1 MFGPRLQAYVC
12 VDGPEG
18 MRQFGPDDEVP
29 DWALP
34 LITNPEAWEDGLLPD
49 LGDEDEGEGDPDG
62 DGIPDET
69 GGGESVPGDDAPAPK
84 RPRTRAPKNADD
96 VAGDAS

>member
-12 VDGPEG
+12 VDGPDG

-34 LITNPEAWEDGLLPD
+34 LITNPDAWEDGLPD
-49 LGDEDEGEGDPDG
+49 LGDEDEGEDDPDG
-62 DGIPDET
+62 DGNPDET